1 MRVLLDADSV
11 SRGLRRVAGEIVERH
26 RGVEGLVLVAVRRG
40 GIPVADRIAYWIREL
55 ERRDIPVGSVDIT
68 LYRDDAAT
76 ALPNPRIGPSDIPCA
91 LEGARVVLVD
101 DVLFTGRTV
110 RAAIDALIDYGRP
123 RRIEL
128 AVVIDRGGRELPIA
142 ADYVVRAVEVPPGE
156 RVDVIEDDDGLRAVV
171 QPSSTPTRPPAAP
184 RDE

>member
-26 RGVEGLVLVAVRRG
+26 RGTEGLVLIGVRRG

-76 ALPNPRIGPSDIPCA
+76 ALPNPRIGPSDIPCS

-101 DVLFTGRTV
+101 DVLFTGRTI
-110 RAAIDALIDYGRP
+110 RAAIDALMDYGRP

-128 AVVIDRGGRELPIA
+128 AVLVDRGARELPIA
-142 ADYVVRAVEVPPGE
+142 ADYVVRAVEVLASE
-156 RVDVIEDDDGLRAVV
+156 RVDVIENDDGLLAVV
-171 QPSSTPTRPPAAP
+171 QSASAPTRPPAAP
-184 RDE
+184 SGP

>member
-26 RGVEGLVLVAVRRG
+26 RGTEGLVLIAVRRG

-55 ERRDIPVGSVDIT
+55 ESREIPVGSVDIT

-76 ALPNPRIGPSDIPCA
+76 ALPNPRIGPSDIPCS
-91 LEGARVVLVD
+91 LDGARVVLVD

-128 AVVIDRGGRELPIA
+128 AVLVDRGGRELPIA
-142 ADYVVRAVEVPPGE
+142 ADYVVRAVDVPPNE
-156 RVDVIEDDDGLRAVV
+156 RVDVVEDEDGLRAIL
-171 QPSSTPTRPPAAP
+171 QAASAPTRPPAAASDP
-184 RDE
+184 

>member
-55 ERRDIPVGSVDIT
+55 ERRDIPVGSVDVT

-101 DVLFTGRTV
+101 DVLFTGRNGAD
-110 RAAIDALIDYGRP
+110 RLDGGFGDDALISESYNDDREKSGAAYD
-123 RRIEL
+123 L
-128 AVVIDRGGRELPIA
+128 AH
-142 ADYVVRAVEVPPGE
+142 Y
-156 RVDVIEDDDGLRAVV
+156 
-171 QPSSTPTRPPAAP
+171 TFTK
-184 RDE
+184 